1 MGFYG
6 QVMYEF
12 TKMFSKFMITQAS
25 ASEIPTAPPE
35 TSQDKFFEAKG
46 WEYHYEITQ
55 TDLGPFAATYFT
67 KDNYKFIIE
76 FNHTS
81 LDGYWIIIYFDILK

>member
-1 MGFYG
+1 MLEQNLYD
-6 QVMYEF
+6 YI
-12 TKMFSKFMITQAS
+12 TKFGYDEYSL
-25 ASEIPTAPPE
+25 
-35 TSQDKFFEAKG
+35 DKFFEAKG